1 MSSDIRKKLGKYY
14 NRIDKLAV
22 KGKDKIFDYYK
33 LVDEFIEKGEFDNFN
48 QTLYY
53 YYEINTSIYNGDL
66 SKLKTKT
73 WDLIIF
79 QTNSSF
85 QKKLKT
91 LYDSKSVYQQGF
103 DIYSDSIQ
111 TMGFQTSSPLSVTY
125 SVTTGSTQSVVPFRY
140 NDKIYFT
147 ISDDIY
153 HMELFKCDWILI
165 DGIEQPFQKTLELFQ
180 RFRVSASYSTY
191 LSEMSTTHGRQ
202 FLIRTYSR
210 NENVD
215 LTRLNYKLDVS
226 RNSLLGQ
233 VVEID
238 TFSPQSN
245 YYLQSKELA
254 TKMGLGKTFLDVT
267 KTGTYSVLISEHND
281 SLSEEANLLNRYRI
295 AIDYLLS

>member
-1 MSSDIRKKLGKYY
+1 MSSDIRKKLEKYY

-22 KGKDKIFDYYK
+22 KGKDKIFDYYN
-33 LVDEFIEKGEFDNFN
+33 LVDEFIDKGEFDNFN

-66 SKLKTKT
+66 PKLKNKT
-73 WDLIIF
+73 WDLILF

-85 QKKLKT
+85 QKKLKS

-103 DIYSDSIQ
+103 DIYSESVQ
-111 TMGFQTSSPLSVTY
+111 TMGFQISEPLSVTY
-125 SVTTGSTQSVVPFRY
+125 SVTTSTQSVTPFRY

-153 HMELFKCDWILI
+153 HMELFKCEWILI
-165 DGIEQPFQKTLELFQ
+165 DGIEQPYQKTLELFQ

-202 FLIRTYSR
+202 YLVRTYSR
-210 NENVD
+210 NQNVD
-215 LTRLNYKLDVS
+215 FTRLNYKLDVS

-233 VVEID
+233 IMEID

-245 YYLQSKELA
+245 YYFQNKGFA
-254 TKMGLGKTFLDVT
+254 NKMGLGKTLLDVT
-267 KTGTYSVLISEHND
+267 KTGTYSILIEDNND

-295 AIDYLLS
+295 ALDYLLS